1 MLASFV
7 AYWPAMRN
15 SFVWDDTALILR
27 DPLIRHWRL
36 APHAFQEFLFLDA
49 TASNFYRPLQRVTYT
64 LDYALWGIDR
74 GPEEARAE
82 APGSAPGWRGGP
94 APRRKAPTGAPK
106 TGDAADEQAIQRAAQ
121 PGWHF
126 TSILLHALAAVALWR
141 LWRVWLGDG
150 WGALVGALVWAVHPL
165 HTSAVTY
172 VSGRADSLAAI
183 FIFCALRLVAKAHQ
197 KGGLLPGDRAAA
209 RQVIGATIF
218 ALAALLSKES
228 GVAALTLWLG
238 WVLCKAR
245 ADRRAWLSWLGASAI
260 VLAAYLGLRVSADQ
274 TPVPPSTQE
283 SSPVMRPVLAARAL
297 AEYATLLVAPHAL
310 HMERDIS
317 IKPGDDAA
325 TVRFRHLQTAG
336 GVLLAIGLALW
347 ARWAMRRAPDA
358 ALALACF
365 AITWLPISNFFRLN
379 ATVAE
384 HWLYVPSAFL
394 IVAAGATWARSGESV
409 KLRRSLIPALGGW
422 VVFLGVQTWFQ
433 QDYWREQNGF
443 IKETAARAGVNVR
456 LWVNLGQI
464 AARQKNEAEARRCYE
479 EALKLDPRS
488 EGALFN
494 LTALSLRDTDPASTL
509 AALEKFRNS
518 PQFEAPALIMRAN
531 ILHQRTGQPQWP
543 LLAQAADAAPR
554 NWDIVRRLAE
564 ARLADGSLDRAFVE
578 LLRQN
583 DARPYR
589 AEAYRLLGEVLEAK
603 AVNALRAG
611 NLKAAQEMRGMAARA
626 YGDAANC
633 DARDDVS
640 RRKLAELRGSL

>member
-1 MLASFV
+1 VLILASFV

-15 SFVWDDTALILR
+15 SFVWDDTALVLR

-36 APHAFQEFLFLDA
+36 TPHAFQEFLFLDA

-74 GPEEARAE
+74 EAAATGE
-82 APGSAPGWRGGP
+82 ASATAPGTPP
-94 APRRKAPTGAPK
+94 PPRADPPPSGAPK

-126 TSILLHALAAVALWR
+126 TSILLHALAAVAFWR

-150 WGALVGALVWAVHPL
+150 WGALSGALVWAVHPL

-183 FIFCALRLVAKAHQ
+183 FIFCALRLVARAHE

-228 GVAALTLWLG
+228 GVAALTLWLV
-238 WVLCKAR
+238 WVLFKAR
-245 ADRRAWLSWLGASAI
+245 TDRRAWLSWLGASAI
-260 VLAAYLGLRVSADQ
+260 VLAAYLGLRFSADQ
-274 TPVPPSTQE
+274 TPVPPSTRE
-283 SSPVMRPVLAARAL
+283 SSLVMRPVLAARAL
-297 AEYATLLVAPHAL
+297 AEYATLLVAPHSL
-310 HMERDIS
+310 HMERDVS

-336 GVLLAIGLALW
+336 GVLVAIALLLW
-347 ARWAMRRAPDA
+347 ARWAMRRAPEA

-365 AITWLPISNFFRLN
+365 AITWLPISNFFKLN

-394 IVAAGATWARSGESV
+394 IAAAGATFARV
-409 KLRRSLIPALGGW
+409 KENATLRRWLIPAWGAW
-422 VVFLGVQTWFQ
+422 VMFLGVQTWFQ
-433 QDYWREQNGF
+433 QDYWREQNAF
-443 IKETAARAGVNVR
+443 IKETAARAGASSR
-456 LWVNLGQI
+456 LWVNIGQI
-464 AARQKNEAEARRCYE
+464 AARQKNDAEARRCYE

-488 EGALFN
+488 EVALFN
-494 LTALSLRDTDPASTL
+494 LATLSFRSGDHEGTLTALERI
-509 AALEKFRNS
+509 KGS

-531 ILHQRTGQPQWP
+531 IVQKQTGQPQWT
-543 LLAQAADAAPR
+543 LLAQAVDAAPR
-554 NWDIVRRLAE
+554 NWDIARRFAE
-564 ARLADGSLDRAFVE
+564 ARLAAGLLDRAYDE
-578 LLRQN
+578 LIRQN
-583 DARPYR
+583 GVRPYR
-589 AEAYRLLGEVLEAK
+589 SEAYRLMAEILEAK
-603 AVNALRAG
+603 AMKALQSGNA
-611 NLKAAQEMRGMAARA
+611 KAAQALLDMAAHA

-633 DARDDVS
+633 DVRDEVS
-640 RRKLAELRGSL
+640 RKKLAELRETL